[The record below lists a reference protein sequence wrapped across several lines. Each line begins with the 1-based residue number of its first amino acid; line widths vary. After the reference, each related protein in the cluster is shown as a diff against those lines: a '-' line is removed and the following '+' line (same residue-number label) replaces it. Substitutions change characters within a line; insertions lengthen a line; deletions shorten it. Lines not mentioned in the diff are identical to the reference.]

1 MYWTILTCSLRWRM
15 SNHTP
20 NLHPALK
27 RPPHLLSLIN
37 LISFTSVFMLVVG
50 EICENTET
58 SNDSARMRGR
68 DLHLLD
74 RYGAR
79 AAHHAQAQVVII
91 SSTPA
96 RKRQTG
102 VVHSA
107 VHCSARSLAQ
117 HERRRTGST
126 YTIATFT
133 VFSKQRGDDFTDRAF
148 KSKCNRNTRSLR
160 HLAELL

>member
-1 MYWTILTCSLRWRM
+1 MYWTILTCSLRARV

-20 NLHPALK
+20 NLHPAHK

-50 EICENTET
+50 EICENAET
-58 SNDSARMRGR
+58 SNHLRRMRGG

-74 RYGAR
+74 RHGTR

-91 SSTPA
+91 SGTPA

-107 VHCSARSLAQ
+107 VHCSARSLMQ
-117 HERRRTGST
+117 HEMRNIGST
-126 YTIATFT
+126 HTIAAT
-133 VFSKQRGDDFTDRAF
+133 
-148 KSKCNRNTRSLR
+148 
-160 HLAELL
+160 